1 MHLETPIATRISR
14 TVVAAV
20 AIGISLSIGIF
31 LVSDFRQAIKAEKQ
45 RYQSAAYAFAAAA
58 SDAVA
63 AGNPR
68 DIFEVLRGVRELTDV
83 VYVAARDVQGKVLA
97 EMGTGARIVST
108 RSGMFDSVLST
119 SVEVEAEVRQAGQV
133 IGSIT
138 MQAEVKG
145 LQERYLTAFLQSAAI
160 GLILVALT
168 AMFARLQVS
177 RLVRPLRSLA
187 EEFLDIGQRS
197 DLTRRLEKERNDEV
211 GILIDAFN
219 DMFGHIDDR
228 DRQLKRHR
236 ETLEE
241 TVEQRTSELRLAK
254 DEADAANEAK
264 STFLATMSHEIRTP
278 MNGMM
283 VMAEMLAAAPLSPRH
298 QRYAEIV
305 TRSGKNLLHIMND
318 ILDFSKIESGKIELE
333 SIEFSLDAVIEDVA
347 CLFAERA
354 REKSL
359 SLSVYVGPQVPTR
372 VVGDPV
378 RLTQIVSNLVNN
390 GLKFTQTGGV
400 TISLE
405 MGSEPQNIR
414 LAVQDTGIGIGPEQV
429 GRIFT
434 RFSQADASITR
445 KFGGTGLGLS
455 ISKQLTELMGG
466 SIAVESAIGSGSR
479 FLVSLPLE
487 AVGVAEAF
495 VASRPV
501 TVLLRDGD
509 AISRDAVTRALTDR
523 GVSVVENAPAPD
535 AIMLRAGEDLSDI
548 SGRVEAPIIF
558 VRSFAAT
565 TSPLPD
571 GRSPA
576 LDLSLPLSRD
586 MFDRL
591 CRALE
596 QKDLNG
602 LQAGP
607 EDSARPGA
615 PDLQHL
621 RVLAVDDVAV
631 NREVLGEALRTFN
644 IDCDLAESGAEAV
657 DAVTRKSYDIIFMD
671 CSMPDMDGFEA
682 TRKIRLVES
691 DLDRRACPIV
701 ALTGHVMGRDGA
713 QWKAA
718 GMSGYL
724 AKPFNMAQLMQVFRE
739 CQVLDEAAG
748 STRTPA
754 TAYSGSHADPLL
766 SPDSLEMFA
775 TIHAA
780 TGTDVRRKVFAL
792 FRANAFSAY
801 ETAAAEVRSGGE
813 SATRLI
819 HALKSNCSSAGAARA
834 TALCQLI
841 ETTLSAGENPKDDL
855 LDSLGQVLQ
864 ETLDAMG
871 GLELQSGEVQ
881 TA

>member
-20 AIGISLSIGIF
+20 GIGISLSIGIF
-31 LVSDFRQAIKAEKQ
+31 LASDFRQAIKAEKQ

-63 AGNPR
+63 AGNTR
-68 DIFEVLRGVRELTDV
+68 DMFEVLRGVRELTDI
-83 VYVAARDVQGKVLA
+83 VYVAARDAQGTVLA
-97 EMGTGARIVST
+97 EMGTGARIVSA
-108 RSGMFDSVLST
+108 RSGMFDSILST
-119 SVEVEAEVRQAGQV
+119 TVEVEAEVRKAGQV
-133 IGSIT
+133 IGSIS

-160 GLILVALT
+160 GAVLVALT
-168 AMFARLQVS
+168 AMFAKLQVS

-197 DLTRRLEKERNDEV
+197 DLTRRLEKQRDDEV
-211 GILIDAFN
+211 GVLVDAFN

-241 TVEQRTSELRLAK
+241 TVEQRTLELRLAK
-254 DEADAANEAK
+254 DEADAANQAK
-264 STFLATMSHEIRTP
+264 SAFLATMSHEIRTP

-283 VMAEMLAAAPLSPRH
+283 VMAEMLAAAPLAPRH
-298 QRYAEIV
+298 QRYAQIV

-354 REKSL
+354 REKNL
-359 SLSVYVGPQVPTR
+359 SLAVYVGPRVPVR

-390 GLKFTQTGGV
+390 GLKFTETGGV
-400 TISLE
+400 TISVE
-405 MGSEPQNIR
+405 MEQISGNIDIT
-414 LAVQDTGIGIGPEQV
+414 VQDTGIGIGPEHV

-434 RFSQADASITR
+434 RFSQADATITR

-466 SIAVESAIGSGSR
+466 SIMVESTIGSGSK
-479 FLVSLPLE
+479 FIVSVALE
-487 AVGVAEAF
+487 AVGVADGFA
-495 VASRPV
+495 VSRPV

-509 AISRDAVTRALTDR
+509 AVSRHALTRALTDR
-523 GVSVVENAPAPD
+523 GVSVADNAPTPD

-548 SGRVEAPIIF
+548 SGRIEAPIIL

-571 GRSPA
+571 GQSPV
-576 LDLSLPLSRD
+576 LDLSLPLSRK
-586 MFDRL
+586 MFDKL

-596 QKDLNG
+596 QKNLKG

-607 EDSARPGA
+607 ENSERTGA

-621 RVLAVDDVAV
+621 KVLAVDDVAV
-631 NREVLGEALRTFN
+631 NREVLSEALRTFN

-657 DAVTRKSYDIIFMD
+657 DAATKKNYDIIFMD

-682 TRKIRLVES
+682 TRNIRVIES
-691 DLDRRACPIV
+691 ELDRQPCPIV
-701 ALTGHVMGRDGA
+701 ALTGHVMGREGA

-724 AKPFNMAQLMQVFRE
+724 AKPFNMAQLIQVFQE
-739 CQVLDEAAG
+739 CRVLVEDGG
-748 STRTPA
+748 STETC
-754 TAYSGSHADPLL
+754 TTTGSALEADPLL
-766 SPDSLEMFA
+766 SSDSLEMFA
-775 TIHAA
+775 NIYAA
-780 TGTDVRRKVFAL
+780 TGTDVRGKVFAL
-792 FRANAFSAY
+792 FRSNAIGAY
-801 ETAAAEVRSGGE
+801 ETAAAEVRSDGE

-834 TALCQLI
+834 TALCQVI
-841 ETTLSAGENPKDDL
+841 ETALSAGDSVKEDL
-855 LDSLGQVLQ
+855 LNGLGQVLR
-864 ETLDAMG
+864 ETLEAMDQMEG
-871 GLELQSGEVQ
+871 HAGEAQS
-881 TA
+881 A